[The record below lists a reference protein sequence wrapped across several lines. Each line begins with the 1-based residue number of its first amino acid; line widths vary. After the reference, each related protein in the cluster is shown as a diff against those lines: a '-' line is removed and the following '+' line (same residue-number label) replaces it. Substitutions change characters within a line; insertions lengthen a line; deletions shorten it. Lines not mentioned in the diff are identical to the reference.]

1 MRLRDIRTVAEDE
14 VEDDDKEKV
23 VQKQEKKFEKSKS
36 PIVCVCMRETEF
48 SQREIT
54 RCMLR
59 DARTVLN
66 NTYMEHTERKK

>member
-36 PIVCVCMRETEF
+36 PIVCVYARNGI
-48 SQREIT
+48 QPKRDNKVYVA
-54 RCMLR
+54 RCENS
-59 DARTVLN
+59 AQ
-66 NTYMEHTERKK
+66 